1 MNPQRAAS
9 PQQILE
15 IRTQADA
22 GALDVRV
29 WAEMLGC
36 SLETVRRYGRRE
48 TARDLPERKS
58 AGRRAV
64 NELNL
69 ANPATQKSAPEEPS
83 EAELEASLQRL
94 AALTAAETPRQRVDG
109 LLAELTKKGASD
121 DPA

>member
-64 NELNL
+64 NELN
-69 ANPATQKSAPEEPS
+69 PAVQKSAPEEPS

-121 DPA
+121 DPT